1 MFTGSVMRSLQVFIV
16 SILFY
21 IFLIPSS
28 ICGQTVVLIDN
39 KEFQEDAVVAIDS
52 LYNRN
57 TEAAQHILSSWKEAN
72 PKHPIWNMWSA
83 MEVWWNILEDLYDE
97 SFDEQLFEVMKEADF
112 EAGRLLRNEPDHPD
126 GLIIRALATGYSA
139 RHHANRERWV
149 TSVRTARTAYNAYNR
164 LIEVRP
170 DLPDNEFVE
179 GMKKYYAAYL
189 PEEYP
194 VVRTVSWF
202 LPDGDREE
210 GIKSI
215 EYATE
220 NAIFSRAE
228 ASYFL
233 GIILLNYEEDYN
245 GAARH
250 FENLAYKYPNN
261 SYFQRLY
268 VRTLMEMRRS
278 SLALEYSESLLER
291 WEKQNLPRFQEL
303 KEEIYY
309 LMGRAE
315 LLSGNNDL
323 ALEYFKNSMQAATS
337 LGNTDNRI
345 YYSLSGFFA
354 GREYERQNKK
364 DEAIDHYK
372 IAANQNVNSNL
383 RQRARQRIR
392 NL

>member
-1 MFTGSVMRSLQVFIV
+1 MRPLR
-16 SILFY
+16 Y
-21 IFLIPSS
+21 FLISLFLYAFLLPGTVN
-28 ICGQTVVLIDN
+28 GQTVVLID
-39 KEFQEDAVVAIDS
+39 KEEFQNDAVVAIDS

-57 TEAAQHILSSWKEAN
+57 NEAALEILSPWIEAY
-72 PKHPIWNMWSA
+72 PEHPIWKMWSA
-83 MEVWWNILEDLYDE
+83 MDFWWNILEDLYDE
-97 SFDEQLFEVMKEADF
+97 SNDDQLFEAMMEADF
-112 EAGRLLRNEPDHPD
+112 EAGRLLRNESDHPD
-126 GLIIRALATGYSA
+126 GLIIRALANGYIA
-139 RHHANRERWV
+139 RHHANRDRWI

-202 LPDGDREE
+202 LPDGDREG
-210 GIKSI
+210 GIESI
-215 EYATE
+215 EYAVD

-228 ASYFL
+228 ASYFV
-233 GIILLNYEEDYN
+233 GIIYLNYENDYN

-250 FENLAYKYPNN
+250 FENLAHKYPDN

-268 VRTLMEMRRS
+268 VRTLMQMRRS
-278 SLALEYSESLLER
+278 SLALEYSENLLQR
-291 WEKQNLPRFQEL
+291 WEEQNLPGDKQL

-315 LLSGNNDL
+315 LQFGNNGR
-323 ALEYFKNSMQAATS
+323 ALEYFKNSMNAAES
-337 LGNTDNRI
+337 LGYKENRI
-345 YYSLSGFFA
+345 YYSLSGFYA
-354 GREYERQNKK
+354 GREFERQNKR
-364 DEAIDHYK
+364 DEAIDHYR